1 MLRGI
6 RASASDVGRVLRAA
20 LATAALRRLQFAWAF
35 TSVAHWSSTI
45 VLAVY
50 GYRVGGA
57 AAVGLIGLARLLPA
71 AFTAPLTSLI
81 GDRHSR
87 RDVLLI
93 ASLLRCVLGLLVAA
107 CVFAGLPLA
116 VAVALAALKTI
127 CGMPYKPAQAAFLPQ
142 LATTPEQMAAANAV
156 WSAIESIGFLV
167 GAIGGGLLIAGLAPE
182 AALAA
187 TAVPYA
193 LAALLLAGIPRDPTP
208 EHRRPIEGSALS
220 TEALLGFRTVLRDR
234 ELRTLVGTL
243 SASTLVEGA
252 VDTLLVVVAIDL
264 LDLGDAGVG
273 LLNAM
278 WAAGGIAGG
287 VVALGLLSRRRLAAG
302 LTVGCLCIGLPLIL
316 LALEPVTGVALGGL
330 LVLGVGYTLVETAGL
345 TLMQRLAS
353 DEVLSRVFGVVESTY
368 VASTGIGAALAP
380 LLLALLGT
388 RATLAVVGAA
398 LPLLAVVR
406 WRTLARFEA
415 GHQIPARPFALLRG
429 VPLFAPLPVASVE
442 NLALR
447 SEPVPV
453 VRGEAVVNQGQTGER
468 FFVIDEGSMEVL
480 VDGAPVRV
488 VGPGDFFGEI
498 ALLHAVPRTA
508 TVRALEDGL
517 LLALDRDEFV
527 ATVTGNPRSLRA
539 ADGVIGQRIAH
550 AAP

>member
-20 LATAALRRLQFAWAF
+20 LATPALRRLQFAWAF
-35 TSVAHWSSTI
+35 TSIAHWSSTI

-87 RDVLLI
+87 RDVLLV
-93 ASLLRCVLGLLVAA
+93 ASVLRCVLGLLVAA

-116 VAVALAALKTI
+116 VAVALAAVKTI

-156 WSAIESIGFLV
+156 WSAIESIGFLI
-167 GAIGGGLLIAGLAPE
+167 GALGGGLLIAGLAPE

-193 LAALLLAGIPRDPTP
+193 LAALLLAGIPRDATP
-208 EHRRPIEGSALS
+208 EHRQPIEGSALS
-220 TEALLGFRTVLRDR
+220 TEALLGFRTVLGDR

-287 VVALGLLSRRRLAAG
+287 VVALGLLSRGRLAAG
-302 LTVGCLCIGLPLIL
+302 LTTGCLCIGLPLIL
-316 LALEPVTGVALGGL
+316 LAVEPVTGVALGGL

-447 SEPVPV
+447 LEPV
-453 VRGEAVVNQGQTGER
+453 RIAGGEAVVTQGQTGER
-468 FFVIDEGSMEVL
+468 FFVIDEGRVEVL
-480 VDGAPVRV
+480 IDGRRVRV
-488 VGPGDFFGEI
+488 EGPGEFFGEI

-508 TVRALEDGL
+508 TVRALEDGRL
-517 LLALDRDEFV
+517 FALDRDEFV

-539 ADGVIGQRIAH
+539 ADGVIGRRIAH

>member
-1 MLRGI
+1 M
-6 RASASDVGRVLRAA
+6 RASAFDVVRVLRAA
-20 LATAALRRLQFAWAF
+20 LETAALRRLQFAWAL
-35 TSVAHWSSTI
+35 TSLAYWSSAI

-50 GYRVGGA
+50 GFSVGGA
-57 AAVGLIGLARLLPA
+57 TAVGLIGLARMLPA
-71 AFTAPLTSLI
+71 AFTAPITGLI

-87 RDVLLI
+87 RDVLLVC
-93 ASLLRCVLGLLVAA
+93 ALLRCGLGLLVAA
-107 CVFAGLPLA
+107 CVLAGVPLA
-116 VAVALAALKTI
+116 VAVAIASLQTI
-127 CGMPYKPAQAAFLPQ
+127 AGMAYKPAQAAFLPQ
-142 LATTPEQMAAANAV
+142 LARTPEQMAAANAV
-156 WSAIESIGFLV
+156 WSAIESLGFLV
-167 GAIGGGLLIAGLAPE
+167 GAIAGGLLIAGLAPE
-182 AALAA
+182 TALAA
-187 TAVPYA
+187 TALPYA
-193 LAALLLAGIPRDPTP
+193 LAALLLAGIPRDATP
-208 EHRRPIEGSALS
+208 EHRRAIEGSS
-220 TEALLGFRTVLRDR
+220 VRDEALLGFRTVLGDR

-287 VVALGLLSRRRLAAG
+287 VVALGLLGRGRLARG
-302 LTVGCLCIGLPLIL
+302 LAIGCLCIGLPLVA
-316 LALEPVTGVALGGL
+316 LAVWPVTGVALAGL
-330 LVLGVGYTLVETAGL
+330 LVLGAGYTLVETAGL

-368 VASTGIGAALAP
+368 VASTGIGAVLAP

-398 LPLLAVVR
+398 LPVLAIAR
-406 WRTLARFEA
+406 RRTLARFEA

-447 SEPVPV
+447 MEPVPV
-453 VRGEAVVNQGQTGER
+453 TRGDAVVNQGQTGER
-468 FFVIDEGSMEVL
+468 FFVIDRGRMEVL
-480 VDGAPVRV
+480 VNGEHIRIE
-488 VGPGDFFGEI
+488 GPGEFFGEI

-539 ADGVIGQRIAH
+539 ADGVIGERIAE

>member
-1 MLRGI
+1 MLEGI

-20 LATAALRRLQFAWAF
+20 LETAALRRLQFAWAL
-35 TSVAHWSSTI
+35 TSLAFWASTI

-50 GYRVGGA
+50 GFSVGGA
-57 AAVGLIGLARLLPA
+57 AAVGLIGLARMLPA
-71 AFTAPLTSLI
+71 AFAAPISGLI

-87 RDVLLI
+87 RDVLLVC
-93 ASLLRCVLGLLVAA
+93 ALLRCGLGLLVAA
-107 CVFAGLPLA
+107 CVLAGLPLA
-116 VAVALAALKTI
+116 VAVAFAALQTI
-127 CGMPYKPAQAAFLPQ
+127 AGMAYKPAQAAFLPQ
-142 LATTPEQMAAANAV
+142 LARTPEQMAAANAV
-156 WSAIESIGFLV
+156 WAAIESVGFLV
-167 GAIGGGLLIAGLAPE
+167 GAIGGGLLIAGLSPE
-182 AALAA
+182 TALAA
-187 TAVPYA
+187 TALPYG
-193 LAALLLAGIPRDPTP
+193 LAAVMLAGIPRDATP
-208 EHRRPIEGSALS
+208 EHRRAIEGSS
-220 TEALLGFRTVLRDR
+220 VRHEALLGFRTVLGDR

-287 VVALGLLSRRRLAAG
+287 VVALGLLGRGRLAGG
-302 LTVGCLCIGLPLIL
+302 LAIGCLCIGLPLIA
-316 LALEPVTGVALGGL
+316 LAIEPVTGVALAGL

-388 RATLAVVGAA
+388 RSTLVVVGAA
-398 LPLLAVVR
+398 LPLLAIVR

-447 SEPVPV
+447 TAPVRV
-453 VRGEAVVNQGQTGER
+453 SRGEVVVNQGQTGER
-468 FFVIDEGSMEVL
+468 FFVIDEGRVEVL
-480 VDGAPVRV
+480 IDGAPVRV
-488 VGPGDFFGEI
+488 EGPGEFFGEI

-508 TVRALEDGL
+508 TVRALEDSL

-539 ADGVIGQRIAH
+539 ADGVIGERIAQ